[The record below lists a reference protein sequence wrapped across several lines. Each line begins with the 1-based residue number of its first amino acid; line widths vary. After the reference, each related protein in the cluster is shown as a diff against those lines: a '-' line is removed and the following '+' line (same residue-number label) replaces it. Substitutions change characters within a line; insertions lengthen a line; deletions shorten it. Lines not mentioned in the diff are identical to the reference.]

1 MKICNEMA
9 AGQFKAFL
17 CYEWAQ
23 FFAEK
28 AASQGALSEQER
40 EDSERYFDGVVQYL
54 NCDELMTD
62 VGNKRLLLQ
71 CLIRRLSF
79 YLKTSR

>member
-1 MKICNEMA
+1 MA
-9 AGQFKAFL
+9 AGQFKAIL

-23 FFAEK
+23 YYTEK
-28 AASQGALSEQER
+28 AASQGDLNEQEK
-40 EDSERYFDGVVQYL
+40 EDAERYFDGVVQYL

-62 VGNKRLLLQ
+62 VGNNRLLLQ